1 MMVLRSLI
9 LASLLAAAMVLV
21 PCARAQA
28 PVAPMLTL
36 EEALRIARENNPT
49 YRQVQNDRAVDDAN
63 ERAALAKFFPTPSIN
78 FSTGGGPVRTVAACP
93 PVNANPDPDDPPP
106 PPCRD
111 TFASFSREASTSIG
125 LGLDMTILDNG
136 QRMNTLRST
145 RLGADLTGIRAELEA
160 IALRTLIT
168 QRYYATVLADRAVQL
183 EQRQVENRTNNF
195 TEMQDRFRIA
205 RATQIDVMV
214 AELAVTTAQNTLE
227 RARDDARKRRLELL
241 EAMGVDLEPNIRVDP
256 IVPATIDPALLST
269 DSLLAT
275 ARRLNQVL
283 RQNEINLRQ
292 RGIDAKFARVSRWR
306 PTVRASADYNRNL
319 RSRDDYAAFL
329 RPDLPWSTFSFSLSA
344 GYDFPEWFQSSATV
358 IQREAALTDQQL
370 ALRGQALR
378 IERQLRS
385 QLIDLQ
391 AAARDLALAE
401 RDARLRREV
410 VSIADEQLAAGTLPF
425 FQYQTYVDQAAQS
438 ERAVLLRR
446 LGVISAQLALEETVG
461 APLRP

>member
-1 MMVLRSLI
+1 MTVSRSLL
-9 LASLLAAAMVLV
+9 LAPLLAAALTVV
-21 PCARAQA
+21 PSARAQDA
-28 PVAPMLTL
+28 PPPMLTL
-36 EEALRIARENNPT
+36 EDALRIARENNPT
-49 YRQVQNDRAVDDAN
+49 YRQVLNDRSVDDAN
-63 ERAALAKFFPTPSIN
+63 ERAALARFFPTPSITFN
-78 FSTGGGPVRTVAACP
+78 TGGGPTRTI
-93 PVNANPDPDDPPP
+93 DDG
-106 PPCRD
+106 D
-111 TFASFSREASTSIG
+111 ISFRRSSQTSIG
-125 LGLDMTILDNG
+125 VGLDMTILDNG
-136 QRMNTLRST
+136 QRMNSLRST
-145 RLGADLTGIRAELEA
+145 RLGADLTGIRAELEG

-195 TEMQDRFRIA
+195 TEMQERFRIA

-227 RARDDARKRRLELL
+227 RARDDARKRRMELL
-241 EAMGVDLEPNIRVDP
+241 ESMGVDLEPSIRVDT
-256 IVPATIDPALLST
+256 IVPATFDPAVLST
-269 DSLLAT
+269 DSLLAS

-292 RGIDAKFARVSRWR
+292 RGIDARFARVSRWR
-306 PTVRASADYNRNL
+306 PTVRASAGYDRYFN
-319 RSRDDYAAFL
+319 SSKYDAFL
-329 RPDLPWSTFSFSLSA
+329 RPDLRNSTFSFSLSA

-358 IQREAALTDQQL
+358 VSREAALTDQQL

-378 IERQLRS
+378 IERLLRS

>member
-1 MMVLRSLI
+1 MKVSRTLI
-9 LASLLAAAMVLV
+9 LAPLLASVLVLV
-21 PCARAQA
+21 PAARAQEQV
-28 PVAPMLTL
+28 PPMLTL
-36 EEALRIARENNPT
+36 EDALRLARENSPT
-49 YRQVQNDRAVDDAN
+49 YRQVLNDRSVDDAN

-78 FSTGGGPVRTVAACP
+78 FNTGGGPTRTI
-93 PVNANPDPDDPPP
+93 DDG
-106 PPCRD
+106 D
-111 TFASFSREASTSIG
+111 ISFRRSSQTSIG
-125 LGLDMTILDNG
+125 VGLDMTILDNG
-136 QRMNTLRST
+136 SRMNQLRST
-145 RLGADLTGIRAELEA
+145 RLGADLTGIRAELEG

-195 TEMQDRFRIA
+195 TEMQQRFAIA

-241 EAMGVDLEPNIRVDP
+241 ESMGVDLQPNIRVDT
-256 IVPATIDPALLST
+256 IVPATFDPAVLTT

-292 RGIDAKFARVSRWR
+292 RSIDAKFARVSRWR
-306 PTVRASADYNRNL
+306 PTVRASAGYDRYFN
-319 RSRDDYAAFL
+319 SSKYDAFL
-329 RPDLPWSTFSFSLSA
+329 RPDLRNSTFSFSLTA

-358 IQREAALTDQQL
+358 VSREAALTDQQL
-370 ALRGQALR
+370 ALRAQALR

-391 AAARDLALAE
+391 GAARDLALAE

>member
-1 MMVLRSLI
+1 MKVSRSLI
-9 LASLLAAAMVLV
+9 LAPVLAWAVALA
-21 PCARAQA
+21 PSAGAQD
-28 PVAPMLTL
+28 PLPPMLTL
-36 EEALRIARENNPT
+36 DEALRLARENSPT
-49 YRQVQNDRAVDDAN
+49 YRQVLNDPIVDDAN

-78 FSTGGGPVRTVAACP
+78 FSTGGGPTRTI
-93 PVNANPDPDDPPP
+93 DDG
-106 PPCRD
+106 
-111 TFASFSREASTSIG
+111 AISFRRSSQTSIG
-125 LGLDMTILDNG
+125 VGLDMTILDNG
-136 QRMNTLRST
+136 QRMNSLRST
-145 RLGADLTGIRAELEA
+145 RLGADLTEIRTELEG

-195 TEMQDRFRIA
+195 TEMKDRFAIA
-205 RATQIDVMV
+205 RATQIDVIV

-241 EAMGVDLEPNIRVDP
+241 EAMGVQLEPNIRVDT
-256 IVPATIDPALLST
+256 IVPATFDPAVLTT

-275 ARRLNQVL
+275 ARKLNQVL

-292 RGIDAKFARVSRWR
+292 RGIDARFARLSRWR
-306 PTVRASADYNRNL
+306 PTLRASAGYDRYFN
-319 RSRDDYAAFL
+319 SAEYDAFL
-329 RPDLPWSTFSFSLSA
+329 RPDLRNSVFSFSLIA

-358 IQREAALTDQQL
+358 VSREAALTDQQL
-370 ALRGQALR
+370 ALRAQALR
-378 IERQLRS
+378 VERQLRS

>member
-1 MMVLRSLI
+1 MMVSRSLI
-9 LASLLAAAMVLV
+9 LAPLLASAMMFVPAA
-21 PCARAQA
+21 AAQE
-28 PVAPMLTL
+28 PLPPMLTL
-36 EEALRIARENNPT
+36 DDALRIARENNPS
-49 YRQVQNDRAVDDAN
+49 YRQILNDRSVDDAN
-63 ERAALAKFFPTPSIN
+63 ERAALADFFPTPSIN
-78 FSTGGGPVRTVAACP
+78 FNTGGGPTRTI
-93 PVNANPDPDDPPP
+93 DE
-106 PPCRD
+106 RG
-111 TFASFSREASTSIG
+111 TSFNRSSSTSIG
-125 LGLDMTILDNG
+125 VGLDMTILDNG
-136 QRMNTLRST
+136 ARMNQLRST
-145 RLGADLTGIRAELEA
+145 RLSADLTGIRAELEG

-183 EQRQVENRTNNF
+183 EERQVESRTINF
-195 TEMQDRFRIA
+195 SDMQDRFRIA
-205 RATQIDVMV
+205 RATLIDVMV

-227 RARDDARKRRLELL
+227 RARDDARKRRMELL
-241 EAMGVDLEPNIRVDP
+241 ESMGVDLEPNIRVDT
-256 IVPATIDPALLST
+256 IVPATFDPAVLST

-306 PTVRASADYNRNL
+306 PNVRASVGYDRFFDSPDYDAL
-319 RSRDDYAAFL
+319 Y
-329 RPDLPWSTFSFSLSA
+329 RPDLRNSTFSFRLSA

-358 IQREAALTDQQL
+358 VQREAALTDQQL
-370 ALRGQALR
+370 ALRLQALR
-378 IERQLRS
+378 IERLLRS

>member
-1 MMVLRSLI
+1 MKVSRIPTLAIL
-9 LASLLAAAMVLV
+9 LASATTLAPV
-21 PCARAQA
+21 ARAQDTA
-28 PVAPMLTL
+28 PPMLTL
-36 EEALRIARENNPT
+36 AEALRLARENNPT
-49 YRQVQNDRAVDDAN
+49 YRQILNDPQVDDAN
-63 ERAALAKFFPTPSIN
+63 ERAAKAKFFPTPSIN
-78 FSTGGGPVRTVAACP
+78 FNTGGGPTRTIA
-93 PVNANPDPDDPPP
+93 DGFT
-106 PPCRD
+106 
-111 TFASFSREASTSIG
+111 TFRRSSQTSIG
-125 LGLDMTILDNG
+125 VGLDMTILDNG
-136 QRMNTLRST
+136 ARMNQLRST
-145 RLGADLTGIRAELEA
+145 RLGADITGIRAEVEG

-168 QRYYATVLADRAVQL
+168 QRYYATVLADRAVKL
-183 EQRQVENRTNNF
+183 EERQVVSRTDNF
-195 TEMQDRFRIA
+195 KEMQDRFAIA
-205 RATQIDVMV
+205 RSTQIDVMV

-241 EAMGVDLEPNIRVDP
+241 EAMGVTLEPNIRVDT
-256 IVPATIDPALLST
+256 IVPGTLDPALLTT
-269 DSLLAT
+269 DSLLGT
-275 ARRLNQVL
+275 ARKLNQVL
-283 RQNEINLRQ
+283 RQNEITLRQ

-306 PTVRASADYNRNL
+306 PNVRASVGYDRFFNSTEY
-319 RSRDDYAAFL
+319 DAFL
-329 RPDLPWSTFSFSLSA
+329 QPKLSNSTFSFGLTA

-358 IQREAALTDQQL
+358 ISREAALTDQQL

-391 AAARDLALAE
+391 AAARDLGLAE

>member
-1 MMVLRSLI
+1 MKVSRII
-9 LASLLAAAMVLV
+9 LAPLLATGTMIVAS
-21 PCARAQA
+21 PARAQD
-28 PVAPMLTL
+28 PVPPMLTL
-36 EEALRIARENNPT
+36 DDALRLARENSPT
-49 YRQVQNDRAVDDAN
+49 YLQIKNDPQVDDAN
-63 ERAALAKFFPTPSIN
+63 EKAALAKYFPTPSIN
-78 FSTGGGPVRTVAACP
+78 FSTGGGPTRSVTACP
-93 PVNANPDPDDPPP
+93 AVLPPGET
-106 PPCRD
+106 CRD
-111 TFASFSREASTSIG
+111 TYASFSRSSNTSIG
-125 LGLDMTILDNG
+125 VGLDMTILDNG
-136 QRMNTLRST
+136 SRRNQLRST
-145 RLGADLTGIRAELEA
+145 RLGADLTGIRTELEG

-168 QRYYATVLADRAVQL
+168 QRYYATVLADRAVKL
-183 EQRQVENRTNNF
+183 EERQVASRTDNF
-195 TEMQDRFRIA
+195 TEMKDRFAIA

-241 EAMGVDLEPNIRVDP
+241 EAMGVQLDPNIRVDT
-256 IVPATIDPALLST
+256 IVPTTLDPAALTT
-269 DSLLAT
+269 DSLLTT
-275 ARRLNQVL
+275 ARKLNQVL
-283 RQNEINLRQ
+283 RQNEITLRQ
-292 RGIDAKFARVSRWR
+292 RNIDARFARLSRWR
-306 PTVRASADYNRNL
+306 PTVRASAGYNRTL
-319 RSRDDYAAFL
+319 SSGDYDAFL
-329 RPDLPWSTFSFSLSA
+329 RPDLPYSRFTFNLTA

-358 IQREAALTDQQL
+358 VSREAALTDQQL
-370 ALRGQALR
+370 ALRVQALR

-401 RDARLRREV
+401 RDARLRRDI

>member
-1 MMVLRSLI
+1 MKASRTLTF
-9 LASLLAAAMVLV
+9 ASLFAAASTL
-21 PCARAQA
+21 A
-28 PVAPMLTL
+28 PVAGAQDPAPAGAPMLTL
-36 EEALRIARENNPT
+36 DEALRLARENNPT
-49 YRQVQNDRAVDDAN
+49 YRQILNDPLVDDAN
-63 ERAALAKFFPTPSIN
+63 ERAAKAKFFPTPSIN
-78 FSTGGGPVRTVAACP
+78 FNTGGGPTRTI
-93 PVNANPDPDDPPP
+93 DDGFT
-106 PPCRD
+106 
-111 TFASFSREASTSIG
+111 TFRRSSQTSVG
-125 LGLDMTILDNG
+125 VGLDMTILDNG
-136 QRMNTLRST
+136 ARMNQLRST
-145 RLGADLTGIRAELEA
+145 RLGADLTGIRAELEG
-160 IALRTLIT
+160 ITLRTLIT
-168 QRYYATVLADRAVQL
+168 QRYYATVLADRAVKL
-183 EQRQVENRTNNF
+183 EERQVVSRTDNF
-195 TEMQDRFRIA
+195 KEMQDRFAIA

-241 EAMGVDLEPNIRVDP
+241 ESIGVQLEPNIRVDT
-256 IVPATIDPALLST
+256 IVPGTLDPAVLTT
-269 DSLLAT
+269 DSLLLT

-283 RQNEINLRQ
+283 RQNEITLRQ

-306 PTVRASADYNRNL
+306 PTVRASVGYDRFFNSNEY
-319 RSRDDYAAFL
+319 DAFL
-329 RPDLPWSTFSFSLSA
+329 QPKLSNSTFTFGLTA

-358 IQREAALTDQQL
+358 ISREAALTDQQL

-378 IERQLRS
+378 IERLLRS

-391 AAARDLALAE
+391 GAARDLALAE